1 MGESTET
8 KVFSLEEVKKHVKG
22 GSEKDVW
29 IVIHDNV
36 YDVTKFLDEV
46 SNKLATFCWHFLTSV
61 CLCSIQEGKR
71 SCLISPDWTVQSP
84 LKMLAIPQTQEN

>member
-22 GSEKDVW
+22 GSEKDIW

-36 YDVTKFLDEV
+36 YDVTKFGLLKQVTDFHRFDNIRNEILRNAYIKGRIDFEMLFKNSKV
-46 SNKLATFCWHFLTSV
+46 QKFKAQ
-61 CLCSIQEGKR
+61 IQMK
-71 SCLISPDWTVQSP
+71 
-84 LKMLAIPQTQEN
+84 